1 MIREANK
8 NDVVFINELGKC
20 LNANFSHTYD
30 INNYITSD
38 NYIVLVNVDEVIN
51 GFILIFKNIDNYEIE
66 AIVVDENYRRKGI
79 GKSLIEYFFNNYLK
93 KGDTILLEVS
103 ENNDKAIKLYT
114 KYGFEQI
121 NKRKKYY
128 NDIDALIMKK
138 VI

>member
-20 LNANFSHTYD
+20 LNVNFSHTYD

-66 AIVVDENYRRKGI
+66 AIVVDEKYRQKGI

-93 KGDTILLEVS
+93 KDDTILLEVA